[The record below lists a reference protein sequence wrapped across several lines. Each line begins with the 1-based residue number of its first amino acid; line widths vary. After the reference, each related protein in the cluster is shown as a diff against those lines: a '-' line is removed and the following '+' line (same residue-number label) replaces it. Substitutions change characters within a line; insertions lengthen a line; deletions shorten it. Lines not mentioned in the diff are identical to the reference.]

1 MTIKYYGHSCFGIEI
16 DGKHLL
22 FDPFVSGNELAKD
35 IDIES
40 IPCDFMLISH
50 GHADHIADAEAIAK
64 RTGCKVICAF
74 EIHTWFNAQGV
85 TNTHP
90 MNTGGSWTFEFGKV
104 KCVVAQHSSSLPDGT
119 YAGNPMG
126 YVVDTPE
133 GCFYFAGDTALTL
146 DMQLIPMTCTALGFA
161 ILPIGSNFTMDY
173 HDAIIASDFIQCDT
187 IIGCH
192 YDTFGYIKIDHEE
205 AEKAFETEGKS
216 LILPKVGGE
225 LQWG

>member
-16 DGKHLL
+16 NGKHLL
-22 FDPFVSGNELAKD
+22 FDPSVSGNELAHE
-35 IDIES
+35 IDIQT

-50 GHADHIADAEAIAK
+50 GHTNHIADAIAIAT
-64 RTGCKVICAF
+64 RTGCKVICAY
-74 EIHTWFNAQGV
+74 EIHTWLNGKGIA
-85 TNTHP
+85 NTHP
-90 MNTGGSWTFEFGKV
+90 MNTGGSFSFDFGTV
-104 KCVVAQHSSSLPDGT
+104 KCVVAHHSSSLPDGT

-126 YVVDTPE
+126 FVIDTE
-133 GCFYFAGDTALTL
+133 DGCFYFAGDTALTL

-161 ILPIGSNFTMDY
+161 ILPIGSNFTMDI
-173 HDAIIASDFIQCDT
+173 HDAVIASDFIQCNT

-205 AEKAFETEGKS
+205 AEKAFEAEGKE
-216 LILPKVGGE
+216 LILPTIGGE